1 MDGLEFEL
9 HKVRREIQRNGNEY
23 VFYRNGKNEYG
34 EPVGESDKVC
44 IVKGIYHEERGYVS
58 LKIQDGANIK
68 SKSEPQILC
77 VIRQGDDG
85 YDSGFLVPFEVEE
98 EGDIVN
104 DQAEDETDHDVSERV
119 LKQGD
124 IVRIGLQIYKVVN
137 ITDIQNYGIIA
148 NISLELVV

>member
-1 MDGLEFEL
+1 MDNLEFEL

-23 VFYRNGKNEYG
+23 VFHRKSKNEFG
-34 EPVGESDKVC
+34 EPIGESIEIC
-44 IVKGIYHEERGYVS
+44 TIKGIYHEERGYVS
-58 LKIQDGANIK
+58 LKTQEGANIR

-77 VIRQGDDG
+77 VIRQGDVG
-85 YDSGFLVPFEVEE
+85 YDEGFLIPFEVEE
-98 EGDIVN
+98 EGVIVN
-104 DQAEDETDHDVSERV
+104 GEDESKTDYDVSERV

-124 IVRIGLQIYKVVN
+124 IVYIGLQTYKVVN

>member
-9 HKVRREIQRNGNEY
+9 HKVRREIQRHGNEY
-23 VFYRNGKNEYG
+23 EFYRNKKNEYG
-34 EPVGESDKVC
+34 EPVGESDRVC
-44 IVKGIYHEERGYVS
+44 VIKGIYHEERGYVS
-58 LKIQDGANIK
+58 LKVQDGANIK
-68 SKSEPQILC
+68 SKPEPQILC

-85 YDSGFLVPFEVEE
+85 YDEGFLVPFEVEE
-98 EGDIVN
+98 EDIVIN
-104 DQAEDETDHDVSERV
+104 GEDEDKTDYDVSERI

-124 IVRIGLQIYKVVN
+124 IVYIGLQVYKVIN